1 MAVGAASRSWRER
14 LERLDRGLTWAVGLI
29 QIGVLAYVIW
39 GPSGPSEAVATLI
52 ALAAMGILGLGT
64 LYQVWHFR
72 RWTLTGPALV
82 LTWIGLAA
90 IEAWPLLDPGTQAPT
105 SLYVLW
111 QMGATFVL
119 WSILTWRLIYRDAGL
134 SHLVLTLT
142 LMAWS
147 LAIANLIVGGPAH
160 LLLLL
165 VSERSSGRIWW
176 LNSLLSGLMCLVPL
190 APITTLGWLLW
201 RVGREWSGSGPL

>member
-1 MAVGAASRSWRER
+1 MAVGAAPRSWRDR

-29 QIGVLAYVIW
+29 QVGVLAYAIW
-39 GPSGPSEAVATLI
+39 GPSGPSESVATLI
-52 ALAAMGILGLGT
+52 ALAAMGILGVGT

-72 RWTLTGPALV
+72 RWTLTGAALA

-90 IEAWPLLDPGTQAPT
+90 IEAWPLLDPGTQASN

-142 LMAWS
+142 LMAAGSTDVVPGISSESFSAPWDS
-147 LAIANLIVGGPAH
+147 KFEMMAPPPNDFRMHSAYCWPVKSTCCVGCTSA
-160 LLLLL
+160 
-165 VSERSSGRIWW
+165 
-176 LNSLLSGLMCLVPL
+176 
-190 APITTLGWLLW
+190 
-201 RVGREWSGSGPL
+201 